1 MNDYADLKDEQL
13 LSLVLNGDD
22 EAQNAFYNRYKPLVI
37 VLSRRFFLKGANY
50 EDLIQEGMIGLFK
63 GVRSFDPS
71 KGDLKSFLIGCI
83 KNQLN
88 DAVKAAGRIKH
99 SFLNDYVSFTSL
111 PDEDAENIPG
121 NLLSNELN
129 PEELF
134 ILKESNVDFYQ
145 EFSGKLKPEELE
157 ILKLY
162 LEGNS
167 YLEISSATKTTI
179 KYVDNTLQK
188 VKKLAKKIY
197 E

>member
-1 MNDYADLKDEQL
+1 MNDYADFKDEQL

>member
-1 MNDYADLKDEQL
+1 MNYTELNDEQL
-13 LSLVLNGDD
+13 LTFVLNGDD
-22 EAQNAFYNRYKPLVI
+22 EAQSVFYNRYKPLVI
-37 VLSRRFFLKGANY
+37 ALSRSFFLKGANY

-63 GVRSFDPS
+63 GVRSFDGS
-71 KGDLKSFLIGCI
+71 KGDLKAYLTGCI
-83 KNQLN
+83 KNQMT
-88 DAVKAAGRIKH
+88 DAAKTAGRKKH

-111 PDEDAENIPG
+111 PDEDGENVSG

-129 PEELF
+129 PEFLF
-134 ILKESNVDFYQ
+134 ILKESDVDFYA
-145 EFSGKLKPEELE
+145 EFADKLKSDELE

-167 YLEISSATKTTI
+167 YTEIAALTNKGV

-197 E
+197 G

>member
-99 SFLNDYVSFTSL
+99 SFLNDFVSFTSL

-167 YLEISSATKTTI
+167 YSEISSATKTTI

>member
-1 MNDYADLKDEQL
+1 MNDYADFKDEQL

-167 YLEISSATKTTI
+167 YSEISSATKTTI

>member
-145 EFSGKLKPEELE
+145 EFSGILKPEELE

>member
-1 MNDYADLKDEQL
+1 MNDYADLNDEQL
-13 LSLVLNGDD
+13 LSLVLKGDD

-71 KGDLKSFLIGCI
+71 KGDLKSFLVGCV

-111 PDEDAENIPG
+111 PDEDAENVPG

-145 EFSGKLKPEELE
+145 EFSGKLKPEEFE

-167 YLEISSATKTTI
+167 YSEISSTTKTTI

>member
-167 YLEISSATKTTI
+167 YSEISSATKTTI

>member
-111 PDEDAENIPG
+111 PDEDPENIPG

-167 YLEISSATKTTI
+167 YSEISSATKTTI

>member
-145 EFSGKLKPEELE
+145 EFSGKLKLEELE

-167 YLEISSATKTTI
+167 YSEISSATKTTI
-179 KYVDNTLQK
+179 KYIDNTLQK

>member
-145 EFSGKLKPEELE
+145 EFLGKLKPEELE